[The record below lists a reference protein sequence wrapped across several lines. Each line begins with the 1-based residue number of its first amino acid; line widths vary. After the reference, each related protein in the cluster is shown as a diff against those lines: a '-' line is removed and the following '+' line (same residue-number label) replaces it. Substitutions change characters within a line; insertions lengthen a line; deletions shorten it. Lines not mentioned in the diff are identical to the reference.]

1 MSKHFKKK
9 ESVDIQT
16 TYPKMQEGYI
26 QGFPDGS
33 KQAYIDGRKVS
44 MEEYQT
50 FYAMSYKEK
59 GLNGYYKVKKEV
71 FIKETITIGEDGEQT
86 SVLSREVVVSVINK
100 GRETSVI
107 TESSDPEVA
116 RNANAKYVPIATSTT
131 DSTAEITTDTTDDQT
146 DEITEQPTA
155 AVITTNTGQEVV
167 VSSDGTPVG
176 IVTETGSTVGEITGE
191 ALSDLAKQKEE
202 SSDNETDIT
211 PDGKNKPITEAEVK
225 KIFKDEFERY
235 YRRSYP
241 TFEVTGGGPTDRH
254 EQSEYCVTTQSAQGI
269 HFYEGGIA
277 KIKANKNFELY
288 SGYDASIGNG
298 EVTGEGGN
306 AFKIEC
312 KHGRIVI
319 TAKSSD
325 IELNGRNIVL
335 NAKKN
340 IYLEAEINTRIR
352 TGVDTKILTGN
363 NMDILADKELFVG
376 GGGAVGIHCESDFIE
391 TTSGVDLDVAPDF
404 FDELSGFHD
413 LNDNGIS
420 KIDQYFTPNAGY
432 DSLQDAQAATGGG

>member
-1 MSKHFKKK
+1 
-9 ESVDIQT
+9 
-16 TYPKMQEGYI
+16 MQSGYV

-33 KQAYIDGRKVS
+33 EQAYIDGRKVS

-50 FYAMSYKEK
+50 FYAMSLDEK
-59 GLNGYYKVKKEV
+59 GENGYYKVRRQV
-71 FIKETITIGEDGEQT
+71 FTKETITIGEDGKEI
-86 SVLSREVVVSVINK
+86 SVLSRDVVVSIINK
-100 GRETSVI
+100 GREPISYI
-107 TESSDPEVA
+107 IESSDPEVA
-116 RNANAKYVPIATSTT
+116 RNANAKYVPIATNTT
-131 DSTAEITTDTTDDQT
+131 DTTAEITTDTTDEITTDTTDDQT
-146 DEITEQPTA
+146 DETTEQPTA
-155 AVITTNTGQEVV
+155 AVITTNTGQEVR

-288 SGYDASIGNG
+288 SGYDASIGDG
-298 EVTGEGGN
+298 EVTGEGGI

-312 KHGRIVI
+312 KHGRILI
-319 TAKSSD
+319 TSKASD
-325 IELNGRNIVL
+325 IELSGRNIVL

-352 TGVDTKILTGN
+352 SGNDTKILTGN
-363 NMDILADKELFVG
+363 NMDIVADKELFVG

-404 FDELSGFHD
+404 FDELSGFYD
-413 LNDNGIS
+413 QVPIS
-420 KIDQYFTPNAGY
+420 KIDQYFSPNAGL
-432 DSLQDAQAATGGG
+432 D

>member
-1 MSKHFKKK
+1 MATRDKTLEELKRDYEAAEAEVKKW
-9 ESVDIQT
+9 
-16 TYPKMQEGYI
+16 
-26 QGFPDGS
+26 
-33 KQAYIDGRKVS
+33 
-44 MEEYQT
+44 
-50 FYAMSYKEK
+50 KEK
-59 GLNGYYKVKKEV
+59 YAENNSLSNERKYALAIKKRDI
-71 FIKETITIGEDGEQT
+71 IKTPYEFKLAESGNASEEDIAIGQAILESGAISGGGTMTVDATITVNSSTDNELDDATIVSDA
-86 SVLSREVVVSVINK
+86 LSENREAINNDDTVV
-100 GRETSVI
+100 
-107 TESSDPEVA
+107 
-116 RNANAKYVPIATSTT
+116 
-131 DSTAEITTDTTDDQT
+131 
-146 DEITEQPTA
+146 DEIE
-155 AVITTNTGQEVV
+155 
-167 VSSDGTPVG
+167 
-176 IVTETGSTVGEITGE
+176 ETGSTVGEITGE

-288 SGYDASIGNG
+288 SGYDASIGDG

-312 KHGRIVI
+312 KHGRILI
-319 TAKSSD
+319 TSKASD
-325 IELNGRNIVL
+325 IELNGRNIMIK
-335 NAKKN
+335 AQKN

-352 TGVDTKILTGN
+352 SGNDTKILTGN
-363 NMDILADKELFVG
+363 DMDIVADKELFVG

-404 FDELSGFHD
+404 FDELSGFYD
-413 LNDNGIS
+413 QVPIS
-420 KIDQYFTPNAGY
+420 KIDQFFSPNAGL
-432 DSLQDAQAATGGG
+432 D

>member
-1 MSKHFKKK
+1 MATRDKTLEELKRDYEAAEAEVKKW
-9 ESVDIQT
+9 
-16 TYPKMQEGYI
+16 
-26 QGFPDGS
+26 
-33 KQAYIDGRKVS
+33 
-44 MEEYQT
+44 
-50 FYAMSYKEK
+50 KEK
-59 GLNGYYKVKKEV
+59 YAENNSLSNERKYALAIKKRDIAKTAYEFKLAKSGNASEEDIAIGQAILESGAISGGGTMTV
-71 FIKETITIGEDGEQT
+71 DATITVNSSTDNELDDATIVSDA
-86 SVLSREVVVSVINK
+86 LSENREAINNDDTVV
-100 GRETSVI
+100 
-107 TESSDPEVA
+107 
-116 RNANAKYVPIATSTT
+116 
-131 DSTAEITTDTTDDQT
+131 
-146 DEITEQPTA
+146 DEIE
-155 AVITTNTGQEVV
+155 
-167 VSSDGTPVG
+167 
-176 IVTETGSTVGEITGE
+176 ETGSTVGEITGE

-288 SGYDASIGNG
+288 SGYDASIGDG

-312 KHGRIVI
+312 KHGRILI
-319 TAKSSD
+319 TSKASD
-325 IELNGRNIVL
+325 IELNGRNIMIK
-335 NAKKN
+335 AQKN

-352 TGVDTKILTGN
+352 SGNDTKILTGN
-363 NMDILADKELFVG
+363 DMDIVADKELFVG

-404 FDELSGFHD
+404 FDELSGFYD
-413 LNDNGIS
+413 QVPIS
-420 KIDQYFTPNAGY
+420 KIDQFFSPNAGL
-432 DSLQDAQAATGGG
+432 D

>member
-1 MSKHFKKK
+1 M
-9 ESVDIQT
+9 
-16 TYPKMQEGYI
+16 
-26 QGFPDGS
+26 DGS
-33 KQAYIDGRKVS
+33 EQAYIDGKKVS
-44 MEEYQT
+44 MQEYET
-50 FYAMSYKEK
+50 YLNMSRQEQQKK
-59 GLNGYYKVKKEV
+59 YYKYKTTTYVNE
-71 FIKETITIGEDGEQT
+71 ETTFDKDGNKI
-86 SVLSREVVVSVINK
+86 SVVSRDV
-100 GRETSVI
+100 TASVNDGQLQI
-107 TESSDPEVA
+107 IESSDPDVA

-131 DSTAEITTDTTDDQT
+131 DSTTEITTDTTDDQT
-146 DEITEQPTA
+146 DETTEEPTA
-155 AVITTNTGQEVV
+155 AVITTDTGQEIT

-191 ALSDLAKQKEE
+191 ALSNLAKDEE
-202 SSDNETDIT
+202 ERTVGVGTTGGGSDIT
-211 PDGKNKPITEAEVK
+211 PDGKNKPITEEEVK

-241 TFEVTGGGPTDRH
+241 TFEVTGGGPTQRH

-288 SGYDASIGNG
+288 SGYDASIGDG

-312 KHGRIVI
+312 KHGRILI
-319 TAKSSD
+319 TSKASD

-352 TGVDTKILTGN
+352 SGNDTKILNGN
-363 NMDILADKELFVG
+363 NMDIVSDKELFVG
-376 GGGAVGIHCESDFIE
+376 AGGAVGIHCEGDFIE

-404 FDELSGFHD
+404 FDELSGFYD
-413 LNDNGIS
+413 QIPIS
-420 KIDQYFTPNAGY
+420 KIDQYFSPNAGL
-432 DSLQDAQAATGGG
+432 D